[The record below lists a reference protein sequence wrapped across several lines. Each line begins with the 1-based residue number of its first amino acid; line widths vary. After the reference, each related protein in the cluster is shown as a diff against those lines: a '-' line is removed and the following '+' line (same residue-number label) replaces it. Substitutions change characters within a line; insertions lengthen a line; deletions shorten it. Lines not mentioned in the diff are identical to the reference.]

1 MGRRSRTD
9 KEDARK
15 ERKRIK
21 ALVESAFSHFCKNVL
36 YEGQFIK
43 YFRDKGMTKEEAD
56 MLWVNAYAKRIIGIE
71 VRPLLRK
78 KRPPKILG
86 HITVFTFKGKGHQS

>member
-1 MGRRSRTD
+1 V
-9 KEDARK
+9 EDARK

-21 ALVESAFSHFCKNVL
+21 ALVESAFNHFGKNVL
-36 YEGQFIK
+36 YEAQFIK
-43 YFRDKGMTKEEAD
+43 FFKDKGMTKEEAD
-56 MLWVNAYAKRIIGIE
+56 KLWIIARAKRIIGIE

-86 HITVFTFKGKGHQS
+86 HIAVFTLKGKGDRS